1 MADET
6 LLDADIRRAAMESN
20 LLEPFSPEVLKG
32 ASYDIRVGKTA
43 IVVLPEREGGY
54 VKIDV
59 ERDGGLEIPVGRS
72 AVIHGLEKVHLPSD
86 MKARMSMRSYFAIK
100 GLLYNGGIIDPGY
113 RGYLFFTVT
122 NMGPSPVHLA
132 YGERFVTTEFVR
144 LGRPAFTVYN
154 DGIEITE
161 IPAEKLPPLPK

>member
-6 LLDADIRRAAMESN
+6 LLDADIRREAQEHN
-20 LLEPFSPEVLKG
+20 LLNPFSKDVLKG
-32 ASYDIRVGKTA
+32 ASYDIRVGKIA

-54 VKIDV
+54 VKVDV
-59 ERDGGLEIPVGRS
+59 ERDGSLEIPVGRS
-72 AVIHGLEKVHLPSD
+72 AVIYSLEKVYLPAD
-86 MKARMSMRSYFAIK
+86 MKGRLSMRSYYAIK

-113 RGYLFFTVT
+113 RGYLFFTIT
-122 NMGPSPVHLA
+122 NMGPSPVNLA

-144 LGRPAFTVYN
+144 MGRPAFTIYN

-161 IPAEKLPPLPK
+161 IQEEKLPPLPK